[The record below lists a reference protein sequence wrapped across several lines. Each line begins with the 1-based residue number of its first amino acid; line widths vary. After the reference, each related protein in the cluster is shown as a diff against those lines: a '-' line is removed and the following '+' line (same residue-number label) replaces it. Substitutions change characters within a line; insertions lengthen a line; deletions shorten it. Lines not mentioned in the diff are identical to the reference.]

1 MDQDQVT
8 PFFGV
13 DIAAAGRGPRRRD
26 LLGLAAGAALLGTA
40 CTTTPT
46 VAPTQ
51 GMAISKTP
59 LVGKFVWRD
68 LMTDDPALV
77 KPFYAALFGWEFV
90 ETKSLDRPYT
100 LIKSG
105 GQFIGGIAKG
115 QRRVVHESNA
125 QWLSFLSVADVDRA
139 AQATA
144 AAGGSVLV
152 APLDFPKVGRAA
164 VVTDPQGAP
173 LGLLRASFGDPADTP
188 APVLHRFLWTEALVG
203 DPVAAAR
210 FYADLV
216 GYEVLVHDEGDK
228 PFRVLKLQGRERAGI
243 MRMPF
248 ANMQPTWLP
257 SVMVTDPAAS
267 AQRAASLGGRTLVAP
282 RMDVRAGSVALIVD
296 PGGALLAL
304 QRWPT

>member
-1 MDQDQVT
+1 MTQR
-8 PFFGV
+8 FA
-13 DIAAAGRGPRRRD
+13 IHIEAADRGPRRRD
-26 LLGLAAGAALLGTA
+26 LLGLAAAAALLGTA

-46 VAPTQ
+46 VSPTE

-90 ETKSLDRPYT
+90 ETKSLGRPYT
-100 LIKSG
+100 LIRSG

-144 AAGGSVLV
+144 AAGGAVLV
-152 APLDFPKVGRAA
+152 APFDVAKVGRAA

-173 LGLLRASFGDPADTP
+173 LGLLRAAFGDPADPP
-188 APVLHRFLWTEALVG
+188 APVLHRFLWTEGLVRE
-203 DPVAAAR
+203 PVAAAK
-210 FYADLV
+210 FYADLI
-216 GYEVLVHDEGDK
+216 GYEVLVHDQGDK
-228 PFRVLKLQGRERAGI
+228 PFRVLKLLGRERAGI

-248 ANMQPTWLP
+248 KDVQPIWLP
-257 SVMVTDPAAS
+257 SVMVADPVAS
-267 AQRAASLGGRTLVAP
+267 AERAAKLGGRVLIAP
-282 RMDVRAGSVALIVD
+282 RMDVRSGSVALIVD

-304 QRWPT
+304 QRWPS